1 MGDSQAPRPAQR
13 KAPVRIYSTS
23 GWIEGTLH
31 VPQALPLLDFLNE
44 GRRFFTLTD
53 VTLER
58 GVTLPFLALARSAVV
73 FVEPQ
78 LDELVEGSARTSVR
92 TKIRQVSCLFPGG
105 MVMGSLALREDARV
119 SDELLDSGSFFL
131 VANCT
136 VGTDAAGKAPTMAA
150 MAHVILQASK
160 VVGVAEVAPPNA
172 DPPKP
177 DA

>member
-13 KAPVRIYSTS
+13 KSPVRVYSTS

-58 GVTLPFLALARSAVV
+58 GVTFPFLALARSAII
-73 FVEPQ
+73 FVEPHAE
-78 LDELVEGSARTSVR
+78 ELVEGSAHTSVR
-92 TKIRQVSCLFPGG
+92 TRLRQVSCLFPGG
-105 MVMGSLALREDARV
+105 MVMGSLGLREDARV

-136 VGTDAAGKAPTMAA
+136 VGTDSAGTAPTMAA
-150 MAHVILQASK
+150 MAHVLLQASK
-160 VVGVAEVAPPNA
+160 VIGVAEVTSPAR
-172 DPPKP
+172 
-177 DA
+177 